1 MASTTAILPFSG
13 EAPFAA
19 PWETSGVTD
28 PERARNGTSA
38 IETTDLTRS
47 FPTGVAVDSLSLSVA
62 AGEVLALLGPN
73 GAGKTT
79 TARLLNGVLRADRGS
94 ARVLGLDPATD
105 GVALRRRTG
114 VLTEVAGLDERL
126 TAREN
131 LEFSARARGLPRA
144 DAARRAGEL
153 LDRFGMGG
161 RADSRVQGF
170 STGQRK
176 RVALARALLHDP
188 ELLFLD
194 EPTSGLDPTATRQV
208 LELIESLAARGRT
221 VVLCTHFLAEAGKL
235 ADRVAILH
243 RGRLRAAG
251 TTDEIA
257 ASLWDGLDLDLDLGR
272 PADGPVVDAVRGLAG
287 VRSVE
292 STPSG
297 MRAVVAGRDD
307 VPRVVAA
314 VVSLEAPV
322 YAATPRAPTL
332 EDVYFAVE
340 AQFATDEPVADDDE
354 VVR

>member
-1 MASTTAILPFSG
+1 VEHTSSATAILP
-13 EAPFAA
+13 A
-19 PWETSGVTD
+19 WETSGVPNVERP
-28 PERARNGTSA
+28 PEAPSA
-38 IETTDLTRS
+38 IETVDLTRS
-47 FPTGVAVDSLSLSVA
+47 FPTGVAVDRLTLSVPR
-62 AGEVLALLGPN
+62 GQVLALLGPN

-79 TARLLNGVLRADRGS
+79 TARLLNGVLRPDRGTAS
-94 ARVLGLDPATD
+94 VLGLDPATD

-126 TAREN
+126 TALEN
-131 LEFSARARGLPRA
+131 LEFSARARGLPKA
-144 DAARRAGEL
+144 DAHRRAGEL
-153 LDRFGMGG
+153 LDQFGMAA
-161 RADSRVQGF
+161 RADVRVQGF

-221 VVLCTHFLAEAGKL
+221 VVLCTHFLAEAGRL

-251 TTDEIA
+251 TTEQIA
-257 ASLWDGLDLDLDLGR
+257 ARLWQGLDLDLDLGG
-272 PADGPVVDAVRGLAG
+272 PADDDLLDAVRRLDG
-287 VRSVE
+287 VRSAE
-292 STPSG
+292 AIPTG
-297 MRAVVAGRDD
+297 LRAVVSGRDD
-307 VPRVVAA
+307 GPRVVAA
-314 VVSLEAPV
+314 VVSREVPV
-322 YAATPRAPTL
+322 YASVPRSPTL

-340 AQFATDEPVADDDE
+340 AEFATDEPVDAEDE

>member
-1 MASTTAILPFSG
+1 MPN
-13 EAPFAA
+13 
-19 PWETSGVTD
+19 V
-28 PERARNGTSA
+28 ERPPDSPAA
-38 IETTDLTRS
+38 IETVDLTRS
-47 FPTGVAVDSLSLSVA
+47 FPTGVAVDGLTLTVA
-62 AGEVLALLGPN
+62 RGEVLALLGPN

-79 TARLLNGVLRADRGS
+79 TARLLNGVLRPDRGTAS
-94 ARVLGLDPATD
+94 VLGLDPATE

-126 TAREN
+126 TALEN
-131 LEFSARARGLPRA
+131 LEFSARARGLPKA
-144 DAARRAGEL
+144 EAHRRAGEL
-153 LDRFGMGG
+153 LDQFGMAA
-161 RADSRVQGF
+161 RAGTRVQGF

-221 VVLCTHFLAEAGKL
+221 VVLCTHFLAEAGRL

-251 TTDEIA
+251 TTEEIA
-257 ASLWDGLDLDLDLGR
+257 ARLWQGLDLDLDLGR
-272 PADGPVVDAVRGLAG
+272 PADDELVEAVRRLDG
-287 VRSVE
+287 VRSAE
-292 STPSG
+292 AAPKGLRT
-297 MRAVVAGRDD
+297 VVSGRDD
-307 VPRVVAA
+307 GPRVVAA
-314 VVSLEAPV
+314 VVSREVPV
-322 YAATPRAPTL
+322 YAAVPRSPTL

-340 AQFATDEPVADDDE
+340 SEFAADEPVDAEDE

>member
-1 MASTTAILPFSG
+1 MEHTSSATAIVP
-13 EAPFAA
+13 A
-19 PWETSGVTD
+19 WETRGVPNVEGLPD
-28 PERARNGTSA
+28 APSA
-38 IETTDLTRS
+38 IETVALTRS
-47 FPTGVAVDSLSLSVA
+47 FPTGVAVDRLTLSVA
-62 AGEVLALLGPN
+62 RGEVLALLGPN

-79 TARLLNGVLRADRGS
+79 TARLLNGVLRPDAGTAS
-94 ARVLGLDPATD
+94 VLGLDPSTD

-126 TAREN
+126 TALEN
-131 LEFSARARGLPRA
+131 LEFSARARGLPKA
-144 DAARRAGEL
+144 DAHRRAGEL
-153 LDRFGMGG
+153 LEQFGMAA
-161 RADSRVQGF
+161 RADVRVQGF

-221 VVLCTHFLAEAGKL
+221 VVLCTHFLAEAGRL

-251 TTDEIA
+251 TTEQIA
-257 ASLWDGLDLDLDLGR
+257 ARLWQGLDLDLDLGG
-272 PADGPVVDAVRGLAG
+272 PAGNDLLDAVRRLDGVKSAEAIPTGL
-287 VRSVE
+287 
-292 STPSG
+292 
-297 MRAVVAGRDD
+297 RAVVSGRDD
-307 VPRVVAA
+307 GPRVVAA
-314 VVSLEAPV
+314 VVSREVPV
-322 YAATPRAPTL
+322 YASVPRAPTL

-340 AQFATDEPVADDDE
+340 AEFAADEPVDAEDE